1 MTGLSREKAAQVAA
15 RYFGTEARYVGG
27 GYDTY
32 TASDGQGRI
41 WKFVRD
47 SSIRCQMGTGRAMNS
62 TYAVELVSPICQ
74 YADIAIIQELVRVL
88 KQNSAVVNESCGIHI
103 HLNAAP
109 HTPKSLLNIVNI
121 MAAKEDLLYK
131 ALQVADT
138 RQEYCE
144 KTNARFLEEV
154 NRHKPTTLE
163 QMKQIWYDGRDGSH
177 NHYSPTR
184 YRCLNLHSVFSKGT
198 IEFRLFNSTLDPDR
212 VKSYI
217 QLCLA
222 ISHQALTQKSASYTR
237 TQSTN
242 EKYTFR
248 TWLLRLGLIGEE
260 FKTARKCLLEH
271 LEGNIAWKDPAQ
283 AEAQRQRLAGGQS
296 PPASIPSLRQPIQ
309 DQRQTP
315 REPQVAVQ
323 LQPSPAMTRQP
334 PVPRMQQRPDIA
346 PPSPACQEQDDNV
359 FTFTMSM

>member
-1 MTGLSREKAAQVAA
+1 MTGLTREKAAQVAA
-15 RYFGTEARYVGG
+15 RYFGTEARHVGG

-32 TASDGQGRI
+32 TASDGQGRT

-47 SSIRCQMGTGRAMNS
+47 SSIRCQIGTGRAINS
-62 TYAVELVSPICQ
+62 TYAVELVSPICR
-74 YADIAIIQELVRVL
+74 YADVETIQALVQVL
-88 KQNSAVVNESCGIHI
+88 RQNSAVVNDSCGIHI

-121 MAAKEDLLYK
+121 VAAKEDLLYK

-138 RQEYCE
+138 RKEYCE

-154 NRHKPTTLE
+154 NRHKPATLE
-163 QMKQIWYDGRDGSH
+163 QMKQIWYGGQDGSH

-248 TWLLRLGLIGEE
+248 TWLLRLGLIGDE

-271 LEGNIAWKDPAQ
+271 LDGNIAWKDPAQ
-283 AEAQRQRLAGGQS
+283 AEAQRQRLAGSQAPPS
-296 PPASIPSLRQPIQ
+296 PSPNVQPPAQVQQQAQPAALSHQQTASI
-309 DQRQTP
+309 QR
-315 REPQVAVQ
+315 
-323 LQPSPAMTRQP
+323 P
-334 PVPRMQQRPDIA
+334 PVSRMQQRPDIA
-346 PPSPACQEQDDNV
+346 PPSPACQEQDDNA
-359 FTFTMSM
+359 FTFTISM